1 MGIYILFEK
10 TQLSEAFIVRSLSQ
24 RGIKKQETNFTSL
37 SQDDLL
43 AWHKRYLLKYLNYL
57 GLGSSLHAIGV
68 DFSQVGTP
76 QEWDQPGRVAT
87 GEQQKEL
94 PTAERKTPHPLC
106 PPAIQP
112 TPLRF
117 VKPHQLKPC
126 IFLSRQGMQ
135 ELMSLLPAHPA
146 LALVALPAVP
156 SSTQRSAW
164 VHLGPGCIS
173 PAPTLPRAH
182 IIPWFSFLLVAN
194 NQFLLSPKKQQLC
207 FQRWRLWPCL

>member
-24 RGIKKQETNFTSL
+24 RGIKKQETHFTSR

-57 GLGSSLHAIGV
+57 G
-68 DFSQVGTP
+68 
-76 QEWDQPGRVAT
+76 PGQLSPCHRSRPLTSGHSTRVRRARESGHWRT
-87 GEQQKEL
+87 AEGEL

-156 SSTQRSAW
+156 SSTQSSAW

-173 PAPTLPRAH
+173 PAPTCPGLTL
-182 IIPWFSFLLVAN
+182 FLDS
-194 NQFLLSPKKQQLC
+194 LS
-207 FQRWRLWPCL
+207 CL